1 MSTTN
6 THRRER
12 ASRLGDRVKGKLIVS
27 VQAPPGSPCRALPVI
42 VAMAEASLRNGAAAV
57 RLDSPEHV
65 AAVRQRC
72 PQALIIGLWKRV
84 NPHSRVVITP
94 RFADLEQMWN
104 SGADVVAM
112 DATTRPRPGG
122 EQLEVIVRRARQE
135 LGATLMADIDT
146 VAHAVQAAAMGFH
159 WVGTTLYGYTEAT
172 AAQQPP
178 ALPLLGSLRQHL
190 QTSGAL
196 LICEGGIA
204 SPQQARQALAA
215 GADAVVVGTAI
226 TGIDQQVNRYSSAL
240 AEDPNPGEG

>member
-1 MSTTN
+1 ML
-6 THRRER
+6 
-12 ASRLGDRVKGKLIVS
+12 A
-27 VQAPPGSPCRALPVI
+27 I

-84 NPHSRVVITP
+84 NPNSRVVITP
-94 RFADLEQMWN
+94 RFADLEQIWN

-112 DATTRPRPGG
+112 DATERPRPGG
-122 EQLEVIVRRARQE
+122 EQLEAIVRRAQQQ

-146 VAHAVQAAAMGFH
+146 VANAVQAVAMGFD

-178 ALPLLGSLRQHL
+178 ALPLLGPLRQHL
-190 QTSGAL
+190 QASSAL

-204 SPQQARQALAA
+204 SPQQARQALTA

-226 TGIDQQVNRYSSAL
+226 TGIDQQVGRYSEAL
-240 AEDPNPGEG
+240 AEDLKPGEG